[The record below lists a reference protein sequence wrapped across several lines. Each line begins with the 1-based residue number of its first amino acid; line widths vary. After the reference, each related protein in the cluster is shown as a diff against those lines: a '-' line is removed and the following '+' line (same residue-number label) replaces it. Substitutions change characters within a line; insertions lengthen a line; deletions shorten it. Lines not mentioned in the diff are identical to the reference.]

1 MQVSPTYP
9 PRKTDGWERL
19 LDAVLVLLAIALPLA
34 TRLVP
39 LLIALVVVA
48 AVGVRLRH
56 GAGEWRRMTWKGPLS
71 WMACFYL
78 LHVAGMAWSSNISF
92 GLFDLEVKAGFL
104 VFPLLLLIVPSTV
117 QPDVPRIAGA
127 FVRANVGAVVLCLIA
142 ALWRFASEWYLRHHG
157 TLPEDP
163 AWTNHF
169 FESRFSF
176 LLHPSY
182 MAMYLSAA
190 LSFVLLGKAAPPKGA
205 IRSWLVPSLLVLGVI
220 LCNSKMGWITL
231 VAVFSLAGIGVW
243 QDSQRRV
250 RLLLVALGGAALFAI
265 LFLAFPTVSGK
276 FFQALDATGTIDP
289 SSDQSSALR
298 RMAWD
303 SALELFRK
311 DPIKGVGT
319 GDIKDELV
327 SLYERRGYVHA
338 AEKRMNAHSQFL
350 QTMAALGL
358 PGLFGLLGV
367 VLVPMVRSVARH
379 QRSCLVFW
387 LIILLN
393 WSVESMAEVQA
404 GAVFVCLFAWLFELQ
419 ATAVDSAAYS
429 GTEPIPSPTHD
440 PLQSPPH
447 R

>member
-1 MQVSPTYP
+1 MQGSPTYP
-9 PRKTDGWERL
+9 ARKKEGWERL

-104 VFPLLLLIVPSTV
+104 VFPLLLWILPSTV

-182 MAMYLSAA
+182 MAMYLCAA
-190 LSFVLLGKAAPPKGA
+190 LSFVLLRKGAPPEGA

-231 VAVFSLAGIGVW
+231 VAVFFVAGIGVW

-250 RLLLVALGGAALFAI
+250 RILLVALGGVVLFVI
-265 LFLAFPTVSGK
+265 LFMAFPTVSGK

-303 SALELFRK
+303 SALELFRQ
-311 DPIKGVGT
+311 DPIRGVGT

-327 SLYERRGYVHA
+327 ALYERRGFIHA
-338 AEKRMNAHSQFL
+338 AAKRMNAHSQFL

-358 PGLFGLLGV
+358 PGLAGLLGM
-367 VLVPMVRSVARH
+367 VLVPLVLAMVRH
-379 QRSCLVFW
+379 QRICMAFW
-387 LIILLN
+387 LIILLS

-404 GAVFVCLFAWLFELQ
+404 GVAFVCLVAWLLEIHAMPGNGASF
-419 ATAVDSAAYS
+419 S
-429 GTEPIPSPTHD
+429 GEQPIPSPTHD

>member
-1 MQVSPTYP
+1 
-9 PRKTDGWERL
+9 
-19 LDAVLVLLAIALPLA
+19 
-34 TRLVP
+34 
-39 LLIALVVVA
+39 
-48 AVGVRLRH
+48 VGVRLRH

-104 VFPLLLLIVPSTV
+104 VFPLLLWILPSTV

-182 MAMYLSAA
+182 MAMYLCAA
-190 LSFVLLGKAAPPKGA
+190 LSFVLLRKGAPPEGA

-231 VAVFSLAGIGVW
+231 VAVFFVAGIGVW

-250 RLLLVALGGAALFAI
+250 RILLVALGGVVLFVI
-265 LFLAFPTVSGK
+265 LFMAFPTVSGK

-303 SALELFRK
+303 SALELFRQ
-311 DPIKGVGT
+311 DPIRGVGT

-327 SLYERRGYVHA
+327 ALYERRGFIHA
-338 AEKRMNAHSQFL
+338 AAKRMNAHSQFL

-358 PGLFGLLGV
+358 PGLAGLLGM
-367 VLVPMVRSVARH
+367 VLVPLVLAMVRH
-379 QRSCLVFW
+379 QRICMAFW
-387 LIILLN
+387 LIILLS

-404 GAVFVCLFAWLFELQ
+404 GVAFVCLVAWLLEIHAMPGNGASF
-419 ATAVDSAAYS
+419 S
-429 GTEPIPSPTHD
+429 GEQPIPSPTHD